1 MLISVCGVEMQREG
15 RGQDQPGVRHEI
27 AGIKDHSDRV
37 KTARNSHLKGAL
49 LKAGT
54 DWCRDLH
61 SRCSA
66 GTFCGRG
73 NYQPQTPTVD
83 PGLKVYDSVRRESGG
98 VLATLEDGADHIV
111 LRTAG

>member
-66 GTFCGRG
+66 GTFADAATINLKPRRWI
-73 NYQPQTPTVD
+73 QV
-83 PGLKVYDSVRRESGG
+83 KVYDSVRRESGG